1 MSTGEALVHEGVHQP
16 RRTRLSP
23 PPPRMLFGQKL
34 EAIRISTGKT
44 RRDVAR
50 ATGVTEEQIAALE
63 NGEQRANSLTMNSII
78 NIASFLGYR
87 AVFCQKNPCT
97 NKTMFAQ
104 LCARSMLPALVKR
117 EH

>member
-1 MSTGEALVHEGVHQP
+1 MSTEALAHEGVHQP
-16 RRTRLSP
+16 RHTRLSP

-34 EAIRISTGKT
+34 EKIRIATGKT

-63 NGEQRANSLTMNSII
+63 NGEQRANVLTVDSIV

-87 AVFCQKNPCT
+87 TVFPENNPCSD
-97 NKTMFAQ
+97 KTMFAQ
-104 LCARSMLPALVKR
+104 LCARSMLPALIKR
-117 EH
+117 ER